1 MERKNNL
8 KEIVEFNK
16 EFVDS
21 KEYEKYKTTKYP
33 EKSMVIVSCMDTRLT
48 ELLPKAMNLKNGD
61 AKIIKNAGGLVVHP
75 FGSAMRSIL
84 ICVYEFDVKE
94 VFIVGH
100 YDCGVST
107 LDTNR
112 IIREMKE
119 KGIEEKTL
127 NTLLNSG
134 IDIKTWM
141 HGFDCIEE
149 SVEKTV
155 ATVKNHPLLPTDV
168 AVHGLIM
175 NPETGKIDVVV
186 DGFEKLKENNL

>member
-16 EFVDS
+16 NFVDS
-21 KEYEKYKTTKYP
+21 KEYEKYRTTKYP
-33 EKSMVIVSCMDTRLT
+33 EKSMVILSCMDTRLT

-61 AKIIKNAGGLVVHP
+61 AKIIKNAGGLVIHP

-100 YDCGVST
+100 YDCRVSSLNT
-107 LDTNR
+107 TK
-112 IIREMKE
+112 IVEEMKE

-127 NTLLNSG
+127 NILLNSG
-134 IDIKTWM
+134 IDVKIWL

-149 SVEKTV
+149 SVEQTV
-155 ATVKNHPLLPTDV
+155 AKVKNHPLLPDYV

-175 NPETGKIDVVV
+175 DPETGKIDVVIN
-186 DGFEKLKENNL
+186 GFDQLKNDL